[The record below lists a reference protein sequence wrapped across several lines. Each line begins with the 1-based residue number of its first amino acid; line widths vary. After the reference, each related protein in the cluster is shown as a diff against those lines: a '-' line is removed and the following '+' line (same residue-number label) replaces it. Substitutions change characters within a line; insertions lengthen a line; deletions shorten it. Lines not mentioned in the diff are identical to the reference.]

1 MEARPKRY
9 LGKAKVALRY
19 NDVSKRT
26 IDRRVEAGDL
36 PPPAF
41 YQGRFPLW
49 DEAAL
54 DAHDEARSKD
64 VASREAAA
72 TERTAAA
79 KKASD
84 ASQAARAAA
93 TEAATS

>member
-1 MEARPKRY
+1 MEAKPKQY
-9 LGKAKVALRY
+9 LTKADVALRY
-19 NDVSKRT
+19 ANCTTRT
-26 IDRRVEAGDL
+26 IDRRVKAKEL

-64 VASREAAA
+64 VANREAAA
-72 TERTAAA
+72 AERTAAA

-84 ASQAARAAA
+84 AARAAA
-93 TEAATS
+93 AEAATS